1 MINRFLTLILGIALL
16 GGMAMSAKAEN
27 SSLDFFLSLDY
38 SDGIGVIEA
47 VCARFPVQYGTTL
60 GLNGNPQIRPIEF
73 KFSEDGVLYFDT
85 VTYYDTYAELQAYPY
100 LQVCVCDPETMTYI
114 RFGGTVNF
122 TDDPE
127 IIDRCFASS
136 EVLTGQFGD
145 NREAVSAYYLTHAW
159 LQVRSFTPGIP
170 AKGYVLTNKYD

>member
-1 MINRFLTLILGIALL
+1 MTAH
-16 GGMAMSAKAEN
+16 AED
-27 SSLDFFLSLDY
+27 SSLDFFQSLDY
-38 SDGIGVIEA
+38 DDGVSVIEA

-73 KFSEDGVLYFDT
+73 KFAEDGVLYFDT
-85 VTYYDTYAELQAYPY
+85 VIYYDTYQELQAHPY

-122 TDDPE
+122 TDDPD
-127 IIDRCFASS
+127 IIERCFAVS

-145 NREAVSAYYLTHAW
+145 NREAVTAYYLTHAW
-159 LQVRSFTPGIP
+159 LQVRSFSPEIH
-170 AKGYVLTNKYD
+170 ARGYVLTNKYD